1 MALSSHFNGYIGKDG
16 AQIKESKKGNKYLV
30 MDVAT
35 DYYENGEN
43 KTQWIRVYST
53 VPKHLGKFGE
63 SLKKGSH
70 IKVEGEQRTRA
81 YTGRDGEAHAAVEI
95 FATLIEYVK
104 SGNGKRQGE
113 SSQTTRQ
120 ETASV
125 TQNPK
130 EQDAPFPAP
139 ADNTDDLPF

>member
-1 MALSSHFNGYIGKDG
+1 MALYSHFDGHIGKDG
-16 AQIKESKKGNKYLV
+16 AQFKESEKGNKYLV

-70 IKVEGEQRTRA
+70 IKVEGVQRTRA
-81 YTGRDGEAHAAVEI
+81 YTGRDGEAHAAVDI
-95 FATLIEYVK
+95 LATLIEYVK
-104 SGNGKRQGE
+104 SGNGKRQE
-113 SSQTTRQ
+113 KTSQNTKQ
-120 ETASV
+120 EAVSV
-125 TQNPK
+125 TQTPK
-130 EQDAPFPAP
+130 EQENPFPAP
-139 ADNTDDLPF
+139 ANNNEDLPF